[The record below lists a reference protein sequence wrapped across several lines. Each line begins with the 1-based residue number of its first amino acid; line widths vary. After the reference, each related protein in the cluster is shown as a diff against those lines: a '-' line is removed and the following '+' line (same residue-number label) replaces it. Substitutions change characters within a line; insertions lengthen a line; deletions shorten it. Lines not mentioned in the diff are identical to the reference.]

1 MANDTVANDIMAD
14 EWTQETVLEQRPQ
27 TISVSLNGQVV
38 EAQILKFEDQPETTI
53 QIGDDLFGTTW
64 PEIIEAHN
72 ANRPLEIIPNP
83 DHFQL
88 RD

>member
-1 MANDTVANDIMAD
+1 MTTQ
-14 EWTQETVLEQRPQ
+14 WTFDTVLEQRPQ
-27 TISVSLNGQVV
+27 TIPVALNGEVV

-64 PEIIEAHN
+64 AEIIEAHN
-72 ANRPLEIIPNP
+72 ANRPLEITPNP